1 MSACIEK
8 NRKTQFSV
16 NFPFLYKLRHNETE
30 ITNSSNQ
37 GAITGS
43 LLWWCLFFPV
53 LKRYRT
59 VTAGAQVLWNNLPL
73 KYEPLLYLTTRQQSS
88 NCFTWTKTTVTVN
101 AESAFFGGILNT
113 KVKKNH
119 VFLKVRSRKWRYKCA
134 NGNAKNTRPP
144 PKKIKIIIHKKTHIP
159 KKKSTEVPHHKAQK
173 PRLFSSS
180 RLAAPLYYKVCT
192 YGEQAAR
199 EKVSDRL

>member
-1 MSACIEK
+1 MRVQIVHSNAGSEKRLKKVKRETIFMPWMEQCICSLFSTKWKKVVRDLSKLYWPEVKGLDERLHWK

-73 KYEPLLYLTTRQQSS
+73 QYEPLLYLTTRQQSS

-113 KVKKNH
+113 KVKKAC
-119 VFLKVRSRKWRYKCA
+119 FSQGKEQKV
-134 NGNAKNTRPP
+134 
-144 PKKIKIIIHKKTHIP
+144 KI
-159 KKKSTEVPHHKAQK
+159 
-173 PRLFSSS
+173 
-180 RLAAPLYYKVCT
+180 
-192 YGEQAAR
+192 
-199 EKVSDRL
+199 